1 MGLFLLLALCDSGA
15 PSTRLIGVISRGGP
29 AFSEYFIYF
38 NGLRKRRK
46 MLGSSEAKRR
56 LSLQTI
62 YVMGAWG
69 GPDEAGSIPVRGGGG
84 GVSSGAAPVSCE

>member
-1 MGLFLLLALCDSGA
+1 MGLFLFLALCVSGA
-15 PSTRLIGVISRGGP
+15 PSTRLIAVISRGGP
-29 AFSEYFIYF
+29 TFNEYFIYF

-69 GPDEAGSIPVRGGGG
+69 GPDEYGSIPVGCGGIGG
-84 GVSSGAAPVSCE
+84 A